1 MGNYE
6 LGLSFILA
14 TSPEWDEN
22 AGNEYRLVN
31 HASHPYRWELLQT
44 SPGPHRGETIEV
56 RDLDEFR
63 LDLNDPLT
71 HLWAR
76 VNHHKERSIS
86 QAAFEVAS

>member
-1 MGNYE
+1 MDYPIGI
-6 LGLSFILA
+6 SVILA
-14 TSPEWDEN
+14 SDPDWDEN
-22 AGNEYRLVN
+22 SGTEYRLIN

-63 LDLNDPLT
+63 LDLRDPLT
-71 HLWAR
+71 YLWAR
-76 VNHHKERSIS
+76 VNHHKERSVS